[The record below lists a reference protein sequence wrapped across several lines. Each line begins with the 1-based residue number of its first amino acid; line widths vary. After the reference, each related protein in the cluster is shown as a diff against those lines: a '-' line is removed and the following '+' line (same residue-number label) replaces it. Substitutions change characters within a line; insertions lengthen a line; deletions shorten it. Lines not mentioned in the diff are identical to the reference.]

1 MMTSPERRIGWSRPL
16 TIALA
21 VTAVII
27 LGGCVKTRH
36 VDAAEFLEK
45 SKVPVGDV
53 HLVRFVGVREG
64 RAWLEEWSYWP
75 VLGERTRRLWTEA
88 DGLAPDVLRNLEA
101 KRVEYERRIAEERRR
116 NLGG

>member
-1 MMTSPERRIGWSRPL
+1 MMTSPERRIGWNRPL
-16 TIALA
+16 AVVLA
-21 VTAVII
+21 ATLVVVLA
-27 LGGCVKTRH
+27 GCAKTRH

-53 HLVRFVGVREG
+53 YLVRFVGVREG

-75 VLGERTRRLWTEA
+75 VLGERTVRLWTEA

-101 KRVEYERRIAEERRR
+101 KRVEYERWIAEERRR